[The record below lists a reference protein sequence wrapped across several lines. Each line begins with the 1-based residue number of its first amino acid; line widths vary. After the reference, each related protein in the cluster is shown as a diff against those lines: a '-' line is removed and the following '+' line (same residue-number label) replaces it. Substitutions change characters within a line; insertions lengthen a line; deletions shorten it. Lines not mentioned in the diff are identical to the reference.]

1 MWKKRH
7 ISFLTQTDIDPV
19 RLISVLKQSYSHFT
33 NDNDK
38 KILEIILKDFENKN
52 FSLLNTQEIQYLTK
66 NSEKKWAK
74 YLKKIIS

>member
-33 NDNDK
+33 SDNDK
-38 KILEIILKDFENKN
+38 KILETILKDFENKN
-52 FSLLNTQEIQYLTK
+52 FSLLNTQ
-66 NSEKKWAK
+66 
-74 YLKKIIS
+74 